1 MDFDAFDFVKN
12 WYIGLFPS
20 KKDAEIQ
27 SKRRK
32 MFDVCL
38 ILKFSDNH

>member
-1 MDFDAFDFVKN
+1 MPSTLSRIGIF
-12 WYIGLFPS
+12 GLFPS